1 MNEKFNLGRS
11 GRPGEGSRMTKL
23 TEKRN
28 LDVIAEEIRMY
39 AAAGQRV
46 TLLHA
51 IQIGKKLAEAK
62 EQLQH
67 CDWLLWLQKETKYTE
82 QQAKNYIRL
91 FHEYGMELS

>member
-1 MNEKFNLGRS
+1 MKEKFNLGRS
-11 GRPGEGSRMTKL
+11 VRPGEESRMVKL

-28 LDVIAEEIRMY
+28 LDVIAEEIRLY

-82 QQAKNYIRL
+82 QKAKNYMRL
-91 FHEYGMELS
+91 FNEYGMEVS

>member
-1 MNEKFNLGRS
+1 MI
-11 GRPGEGSRMTKL
+11 KL

-28 LDVIAEEIRMY
+28 LDVIAAEIRMY
-39 AAAGQRV
+39 AEAGQRV

-51 IQIGKKLAEAK
+51 IQIGKKLAEAA

>member
-1 MNEKFNLGRS
+1 MKEKFNLGRS
-11 GRPGEGSRMTKL
+11 VRPGEERRMVKL

-28 LDVIAEEIRMY
+28 LDVIAEEIRLY

-51 IQIGKKLAEAK
+51 IQIGKKLAEAA

-67 CDWLLWLQKETKYTE
+67 CDWLLWLQKETNYTE
-82 QQAKNYIRL
+82 QSAKNYMRL
-91 FHEYGMELS
+91 FNEYGMEVS